1 MIDFDLKSYAKRI
14 APTGEYIVRVMGSD
28 LKHTKANNGSRYLE
42 VRFKIVEGPM
52 AGVFL
57 AKKFNIYNASETAER
72 MARESFCAF
81 CDNACVPNIKSY
93 AELEGATLLAR
104 VSETYYQDHPKN
116 EVDSFAKYEGTVRV
130 SEAQLTAP
138 PQLNDDIPF

>member
-1 MIDFDLKSYAKRI
+1 MIDFDLKSYAKRV

-28 LKHTKANNGSRYLE
+28 LKYTKANNGSRYLE
-42 VRFKIVEGPM
+42 VRFKIADGPM
-52 AGVFL
+52 SGVFI

-81 CDNACVPNIKSY
+81 CEAACVANIKSY

-104 VSETYYQDHPKN
+104 VSQIYYQDQPKN
-116 EVDSFAKYEGTVRV
+116 EIDGFAKYEGTVRV
-130 SEAQLTAP
+130 TEEELTAP